1 MESPPLPP
9 ELFQMI
15 LELVDGKEALF
26 PLLLVSRAFK
36 ALAEPLLYRDL
47 VATTHDLRRLQGF
60 YLRITGE
67 SDRLSSYVQS
77 LTTSITVNSV
87 SLGNRKTAALDT
99 ILARLRNL
107 KRLNLLYHWEPF
119 VAFPSLAPTTYPF
132 SLTHFACSN
141 NVQDVEAFA
150 HFLEAQPSL
159 EYLSLS
165 SVDSAISLAPSALPR
180 LRVLQAPLV
189 FAVSVM
195 SGRKVSHL
203 LLNTP
208 VFDVTIKTDDA
219 ETHEAF
225 DNLRSLHCVAD
236 DLLKLAPLVSNVR
249 CVWLML
255 RSVGIL
261 EDFLPITEALATM
274 PIQYLRLSGFKPG
287 GNHSNFVDQLYE
299 ENRFLRS
306 IDLKR
311 SYPSEYSRY
320 TAGKS
325 FPVKVDVGASAF
337 DEWWLHGQACQL

>member
-15 LELVDGKEALF
+15 LELVDSKEALF

-36 ALAEPLLYRDL
+36 ALVEPLLFKDV

-60 YLRITGE
+60 YLRVVE
-67 SDRLSSYVQS
+67 ENDRLSSYVRS

-87 SLGNRKTAALDT
+87 PLGDRKTAALDA
-99 ILARLRNL
+99 ILGRLRNL

-119 VAFPSLAPTTYPF
+119 VAFPSLSPTAYPF

-141 NVQDVEAFA
+141 NVHDIGAFTR
-150 HFLEAQPSL
+150 FLETQSSL
-159 EYLSLS
+159 EYLSVPS
-165 SVDSAISLAPSALPR
+165 IHAPISLSPSALPR
-180 LRVLQAPLV
+180 LRILQAPLV

-203 LLNTP
+203 FLNTP
-208 VFDVTIKTDDA
+208 IFDDTIKTDGA
-219 ETHEAF
+219 ELLEAF

-236 DLLKLAPLVSNVR
+236 DLLKLAPFISSVR

-255 RSVGIL
+255 RSVGLL
-261 EDFLPITEALATM
+261 EDFLPFTEALATM
-274 PIQYLRLSGFKPG
+274 HIQYLRLSGFKPG

-299 ENRFLRS
+299 ENQFLRS
-306 IDLKR
+306 VDLKR
-311 SYPSEYSRY
+311 SYSEYSRY
-320 TAGKS
+320 TVGKS
-325 FPVKVDVGASAF
+325 FPVRVDVGVSAF
-337 DEWWLHGQACQL
+337 DEWWLECQACKL